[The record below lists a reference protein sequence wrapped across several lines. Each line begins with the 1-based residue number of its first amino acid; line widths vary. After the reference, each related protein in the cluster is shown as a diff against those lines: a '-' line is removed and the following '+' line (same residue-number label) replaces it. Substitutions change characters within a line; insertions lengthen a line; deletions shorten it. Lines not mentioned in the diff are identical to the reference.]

1 MGKLS
6 GKPVTLFYK
15 KSFMSKASNHSSRY
29 TKCKVKKW
37 EATSTSCARKW
48 NNFYSCQIFK
58 LPLKGFY
65 CAFKDVIFKQVVDVD
80 VALHNFYSSK
90 LLKRVLLIFITWL
103 PFKKS

>member
-1 MGKLS
+1 
-6 GKPVTLFYK
+6 
-15 KSFMSKASNHSSRY
+15 MSKASNHSSRY

-65 CAFKDVIFKQVVDVD
+65 CAFKDVIFKQC
-80 VALHNFYSSK
+80 LHS
-90 LLKRVLLIFITWL
+90 LLV
-103 PFKKS
+103 